1 MASEERAKQI
11 GERFNRTPE
20 QLAED
25 IKKMELAKQKMTQNA
40 EDLDANLKHFHET
53 IDPILDPNTG
63 NPLCWV
69 RRPSNKEWEE
79 MSPPELTKYRNADP
93 TTLSEDVQEK
103 LKAHQ
108 FAMMAKLIAKPQHE
122 ANWWKENT
130 DLVFQEMFTI
140 YLFDVYRKLGIMVGN
155 F

>member
-1 MASEERAKQI
+1 MAENERARQI
-11 GERFNRTPE
+11 GERYNRTPE

-25 IKKMELAKQKMTQNA
+25 IKNMELAKQKMTQNA
-40 EDLDANLKHFHET
+40 EDLDKNLKHFHEML
-53 IDPILDPNTG
+53 DPILDPNTG
-63 NPLCWV
+63 QPLCWV
-69 RRPSNKEWEE
+69 RRPSTKDWEE
-79 MSPPELTKYRNADP
+79 MTPPELLKYKDSNPEDIP
-93 TTLSEDVQEK
+93 SEVQEK
-103 LKAHQ
+103 LKIHQ
-108 FAMMAKLIAKPQHE
+108 FSMMAKLIAKPQHD